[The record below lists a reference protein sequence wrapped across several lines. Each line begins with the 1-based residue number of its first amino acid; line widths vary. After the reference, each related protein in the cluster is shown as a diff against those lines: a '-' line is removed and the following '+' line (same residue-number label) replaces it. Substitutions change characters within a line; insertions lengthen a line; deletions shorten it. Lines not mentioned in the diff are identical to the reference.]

1 MVQIIWLPK
10 AEAHLFEIG
19 QYIAG
24 DSPEQAIR
32 VTTLIRDSTEVLEY
46 HPEFGAVVPE
56 LGDEFRELR
65 VYHYRII
72 YRITEDA
79 IRIVIVVHGSR
90 QLTGDMV
97 E

>member
-1 MVQIIWLPK
+1 MEIIWQPK
-10 AEAHLFEIG
+10 ARRQVDEIG
-19 QYIAG
+19 LYIAEN
-24 DSPEQAIR
+24 SSEQADR
-32 VTTLIRDSTEVLEY
+32 VCDMIEHAPEVLCI

-72 YRITEDA
+72 YRIAEEE
-79 IRIVIVVHGSR
+79 IRIVIVVHVSR

-97 E
+97 G